1 MNMVLDRLPT
11 SVLIDGAAVGI
22 NTDFRVCLRMI
33 RAFDDERL
41 TEHEKLTVL
50 VSLLY
55 PDIPENTALAIK
67 QGLKFLNRGS
77 ELDEASARQLRVY
90 SFEKDSAYIYSAF
103 KSTFNIDLNTV
114 EYLHWWTFRSL
125 FADLGKD
132 CFFNTLVSLRSR
144 KNSGKLTN
152 EEKEFVTRNSE
163 LIDLAERRKNSA
175 VQDFISKIGRRN

>member
-11 SVLIDGAAVGI
+11 SVLIDGAAVNI

-55 PDIPENTALAIK
+55 PDIPGNTALAIR

-77 ELDEASARQLRVY
+77 ELDEANARQLKVY

-175 VQDFISKIGRRN
+175 VQDFISKIGRKN